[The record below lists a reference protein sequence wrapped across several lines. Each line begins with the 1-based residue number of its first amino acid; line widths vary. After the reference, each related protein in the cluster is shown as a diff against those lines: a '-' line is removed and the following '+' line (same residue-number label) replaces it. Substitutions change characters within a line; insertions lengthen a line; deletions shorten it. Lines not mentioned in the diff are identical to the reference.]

1 VVDLPQL
8 GKDAESGS
16 LGARLERAIPVILRN
31 GWATSAQTDHMR
43 VLAQQ
48 SPEPLPSAGRSVLC
62 TFLVEAKLLT
72 KEQANELDQVLKCQA
87 LLQGFT
93 LHRKIGSGGMG
104 TVFLATHAESGREV
118 ALKTINTRLADE
130 GDFVSRFHRESAA
143 LTRVR
148 HAHVAEILGSGEADG
163 HCWLAMEF
171 IDGPS
176 LMGMLKDHKVL
187 PEAYALTLV
196 KQVAEGLAHVWES
209 AQMVHRDIKPENI
222 LVLRQRD
229 GDQMFPLTDVAKII
243 DFGLVKTCQE
253 DERLTQTGM
262 TIGTPLYMSPEQV
275 RGDRLDCRSDIYGLG
290 ATLYHLITGTTP
302 FIGTSPGAIM
312 SAHLTQV
319 VPNPGDRVPSLN
331 PLTRDLVMTAMAK
344 EVDKRFLTFPGMIAA
359 INKALAA
366 IDHHT
371 TDFPKL
377 LRKPMVIK
385 GPVQTATQRR
395 SAPATPPR
403 GLAEAQLPA
412 IAPTPITKPVSD
424 VVRPPPAAKASP
436 ATGTANATGPRTEQ
450 IRKPISEQ
458 VFKPLPQ
465 PATDTSRSAAFVEDA
480 HETHGLGLLPWIVL
494 AGTILIGLVYW
505 FFLQPA

>member
-1 VVDLPQL
+1 M
-8 GKDAESGS
+8 
-16 LGARLERAIPVILRN
+16 LRN
-31 GWATSAQTDHMR
+31 GWVTAAQIDHMR
-43 VLAQQ
+43 SLVQVAA
-48 SPEPLPSAGRSVLC
+48 EPLPMAGRSVLG
-62 TFLVEAKLLT
+62 TFLVERKLLT
-72 KEQANELDQVLKCQA
+72 KEQTNELETVLKTQA
-87 LLQGFT
+87 LLQGFV

-104 TVFLATHAESGREV
+104 TVFLATHEASGREV

-130 GDFVSRFHRESAA
+130 GDFISRFHRESSA

-148 HAHVAEILGSGEADG
+148 HQHVAEIIGSGEADG

-187 PEAYALTLV
+187 PESYALTLV
-196 KQVAEGLAHVWES
+196 KQVAEGLAYVWES

-229 GDQMFPLTDVAKII
+229 GDQMFSHADVAKII
-243 DFGLVKTCQE
+243 DFGLVKTNQE

-275 RGDRLDCRSDIYGLG
+275 RGDKLDCRSDIYGLG
-290 ATLYHLITGTTP
+290 ATLYHLLTGATP

-312 SAHLTQV
+312 SAHLVQP

-331 PLTRDLVMTAMAK
+331 PLTRELVMMAMAK
-344 EVDKRFLTFPGMIAA
+344 DVEKRFLTFPGMIAA
-359 INKALAA
+359 INKALTA
-366 IDHHT
+366 IDHKT

-385 GPVQTATQRR
+385 APVQTTTQRR
-395 SAPATPPR
+395 DAQATPPR
-403 GLAEAQLPA
+403 GLADHPVAAPA
-412 IAPTPITKPVSD
+412 LTKKIGTDS
-424 VVRPPPAAKASP
+424 VRPPTAGLPRQSMAPVTRPLPPAVVGSDSSGYRPASTQ
-436 ATGTANATGPRTEQ
+436 ATEQ
-450 IRKPISEQ
+450 IKKPGSEQIKKPSSETIFKPI
-458 VFKPLPQ
+458 PQ
-465 PATDTSRSAAFVEDA
+465 PATSTDTSRSAAFAEDA

-494 AGTILIGLVYW
+494 AAAIVVGVGFLI
-505 FFLQPA
+505 FLRPG